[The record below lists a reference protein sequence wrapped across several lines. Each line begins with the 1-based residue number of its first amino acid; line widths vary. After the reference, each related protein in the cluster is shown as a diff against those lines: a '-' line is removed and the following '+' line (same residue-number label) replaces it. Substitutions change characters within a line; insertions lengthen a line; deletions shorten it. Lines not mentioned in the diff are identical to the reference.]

1 MFLKSIPLI
10 EEVISM
16 ANSSPSAGLKKS
28 KNSSFAKDRW
38 LYFML
43 IPGIIFFIIYKYGP
57 MWGISL
63 AFKNYRPFLGF
74 FGSEWVGFE
83 NFDRFFHDRAFFQL
97 FANTLTLSLLNLVFN
112 FPIPIIFALM
122 LNEVRNR
129 YFKRIIQT
137 ITYLPHFMSWV
148 VVAGLSYV
156 MFTTDGGI
164 INEIIKAMGFAP
176 INFLSSEK
184 LFRPM
189 IVGQSMWRE
198 TGWGTIV
205 YLAALS
211 GIDVE
216 QYEAATID
224 GATRL
229 QQLWHITLPSI
240 KVVIITMFILRLGN
254 IMDTGFDQIYNMI
267 NELNRSVGEV
277 FDTYVY
283 RFGINMGQ
291 LSYSTAVGVFKSV
304 IGLIL
309 VLGAD
314 RLAKKAGEEGIL

>member
-1 MFLKSIPLI
+1 MENFPAAKPSIQDGSARKKGELKRAL
-10 EEVISM
+10 
-16 ANSSPSAGLKKS
+16 
-28 KNSSFAKDRW
+28 AKDKW
-38 LYFML
+38 LYLML
-43 IPGIIFFIIYKYGP
+43 VPGIVFFIIYKYGP

-74 FGSEWVGFE
+74 FRSPWVGLE
-83 NFDRFFHDRAFFQL
+83 NFERFFTDRAFTQL

-112 FPIPIIFALM
+112 FPMPILFALL

-129 YFKRIIQT
+129 YFKRIVQT
-137 ITYLPHFMSWV
+137 VTYLPHFISWV

-156 MFTTDGGI
+156 MFTTEGGI
-164 INEIIKAMGFAP
+164 VNEAIKALGFSP
-176 INFLSSEK
+176 VNFLSSEK
-184 LFRPM
+184 MFRPM

-211 GIDVE
+211 GVDME
-216 QYEAATID
+216 QYEAARID
-224 GATRL
+224 GANRM

-254 IMDTGFDQIYNMI
+254 IMDTGFDQIYNML
-267 NELNRSVGEV
+267 NEMNRSVGEV

-283 RFGINMGQ
+283 RFGISMGQ

-304 IGLIL
+304 IGLVL

>member
-1 MFLKSIPLI
+1 
-10 EEVISM
+10 M
-16 ANSSPSAGLKKS
+16 ARLSPAKKPFSRSA
-28 KNSSFAKDRW
+28 FYKDRW
-38 LYFML
+38 LYLML
-43 IPGIIFFIIYKYGP
+43 LPGIVFFVIYKYGP
-57 MWGISL
+57 MWGITL

-74 FGSEWVGFE
+74 FASSWVGLE
-83 NFDRFFHDRAFFQL
+83 NFQRFFTDRAFMQL
-97 FANTLTLSLLNLVFN
+97 FSNTLILSLLNLVIN
-112 FPIPIIFALM
+112 FPVPIIFALL
-122 LNEVRNR
+122 LNEVRNH

-137 ITYLPHFMSWV
+137 VTYLPHFMSWV

-156 MFTTDGGI
+156 MFTTEGGI
-164 INEIIKAMGFAP
+164 INEGIKALGFP
-176 INFLSSEK
+176 PVNFLSSEK

-189 IVGQSMWRE
+189 IVGQAMWRE

-211 GIDVE
+211 GVDVE
-216 QYEAATID
+216 QYEAARID
-224 GATRL
+224 GANRL

-254 IMDTGFDQIYNMI
+254 ILDSSFDQIYNML
-267 NELNRSVGEV
+267 NEMNRSVGEV

-309 VLGAD
+309 VLGTD

>member
-1 MFLKSIPLI
+1 
-10 EEVISM
+10 M
-16 ANSSPSAGLKKS
+16 ARPSVAKKPFS
-28 KNSSFAKDRW
+28 RSAFYKDRW
-38 LYFML
+38 LYLML
-43 IPGIIFFIIYKYGP
+43 LPGIVFFVIYKYGP
-57 MWGISL
+57 MWGITL

-74 FGSEWVGFE
+74 FGSAWVGLE
-83 NFDRFFHDRAFFQL
+83 NFERFFTDRAFMQL
-97 FANTLTLSLLNLVFN
+97 FSNTLILSLLNLVIN
-112 FPIPIIFALM
+112 FPVPIIFAL
-122 LNEVRNR
+122 LFNEVRNK
-129 YFKRIIQT
+129 YFLKIVQT
-137 ITYLPHFMSWV
+137 VTYLPHFMSWV

-156 MFTTDGGI
+156 MFTTEGGI
-164 INEIIKAMGFAP
+164 INEGIKALGFPP

-189 IVGQSMWRE
+189 IVGQAMWRE

-211 GIDVE
+211 GVDVE
-216 QYEAATID
+216 QYEAARID
-224 GATRL
+224 GANRL

-254 IMDTGFDQIYNMI
+254 ILDTGFDQIYNML
-267 NELNRSVGEV
+267 NEMNRSVGEV

-309 VLGAD
+309 VLGTD

>member
-1 MFLKSIPLI
+1 
-10 EEVISM
+10 
-16 ANSSPSAGLKKS
+16 
-28 KNSSFAKDRW
+28 
-38 LYFML
+38 ML

-74 FGSEWVGFE
+74 FGSEWVGLE

-97 FANTLTLSLLNLVFN
+97 FVNTLTLSLLNLTFN
-112 FPIPIIFALM
+112 FPVPIIFALL

-137 ITYLPHFMSWV
+137 VTYLPHFMSWV

-164 INEIIKAMGFAP
+164 INEIIKALGFAP
-176 INFLSSEK
+176 VNFLSNEK

-189 IVGQSMWRE
+189 IVGQAMWRE

-224 GATRL
+224 GANRF
-229 QQLWHITLPSI
+229 QQLWHVTLPSI

-267 NELNRSVGEV
+267 NELNRNVGEV

>member
-1 MFLKSIPLI
+1 
-10 EEVISM
+10 
-16 ANSSPSAGLKKS
+16 
-28 KNSSFAKDRW
+28 
-38 LYFML
+38 ML
-43 IPGIIFFIIYKYGP
+43 LPGIVYFVIYKYGP

-74 FGSEWVGFE
+74 FGSAWVGFE
-83 NFDRFFHDRAFFQL
+83 NFERFFTDRAFMQL
-97 FANTLTLSLLNLVFN
+97 FSNTLILSLLNLVIN
-112 FPIPIIFALM
+112 FPVPIIFALL
-122 LNEVRNR
+122 LNEVRNH

-137 ITYLPHFMSWV
+137 VTYLPHFMSWV

-156 MFTTDGGI
+156 MFTTEGGI
-164 INEIIKAMGFAP
+164 INEGIKALGFPP

-189 IVGQSMWRE
+189 IVGQAMWRE

-211 GIDVE
+211 GVDVE
-216 QYEAATID
+216 QYEAARID
-224 GATRL
+224 GANRL

-254 IMDTGFDQIYNMI
+254 ILDSSFDQIYNML
-267 NELNRSVGEV
+267 NEMNRSVGEV

-309 VLGAD
+309 VLGTD

>member
-1 MFLKSIPLI
+1 MVTQKMPNKKRAAFVKD
-10 EEVISM
+10 VI
-16 ANSSPSAGLKKS
+16 
-28 KNSSFAKDRW
+28 KDRW

-43 IPGIIFFIIYKYGP
+43 LPGLVFFIIYKYGP

-63 AFKNYRPFLGF
+63 AFKNYRPFIGF
-74 FGSEWVGFE
+74 FKSSWVGFE
-83 NFDRFFHDRAFFQL
+83 NFRRFFSEPAFFQL
-97 FANTLTLSLLNLVFN
+97 FANTMILSLLNLIFN
-112 FPIPIIFALM
+112 FPMPIIFALL
-122 LNEVRNR
+122 LNEVKNQA
-129 YFKRIIQT
+129 FKRIIQSV
-137 ITYLPHFMSWV
+137 TYLPHFMSWV
-148 VVAGLSYV
+148 VVAGLTYV
-156 MFTTDGGI
+156 MFTTNGGI
-164 INEIIKAMGFAP
+164 INEAIKAIGLEP
-176 INFLSSEK
+176 VNFLSNEK

-211 GIDVE
+211 GVDIE
-216 QYEAATID
+216 QYEAARID
-224 GATRL
+224 GANRL

-240 KVVIITMFILRLGN
+240 KIVIITMLILRLGN
-254 IMDTGFDQIYNMI
+254 ILDSSFDQIYNMM

-283 RFGINMGQ
+283 RYGISMGE

-304 IGLIL
+304 VGLVL

-314 RLAKKAGEEGIL
+314 RIAKKVGEEGIL